1 MDDQEVV
8 LLTATQAGKILG
20 VHPVT
25 VTRWARA
32 QKLPHVV
39 VPPHGLWM
47 YEQTVVE
54 ELAERRPRT

>member
-1 MDDQEVV
+1 MDEQVV

-32 QKLPHVV
+32 DKLPHVV

-47 YEQTVVE
+47 YEKTVVDD
-54 ELAERRPRT
+54 LASQRPKP